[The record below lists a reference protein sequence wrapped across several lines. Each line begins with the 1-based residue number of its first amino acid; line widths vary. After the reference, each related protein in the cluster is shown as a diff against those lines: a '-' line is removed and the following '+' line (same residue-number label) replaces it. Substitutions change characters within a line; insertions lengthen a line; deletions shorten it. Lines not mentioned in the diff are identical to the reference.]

1 MKKDLVSLLIC
12 PACLPGEVQ
21 LKETVQDISGGDIE
35 TGALRCPQCRR
46 IYPIAAGVADL
57 DPNGAQGEKQHA
69 NKYETLPVLSS
80 YLWSHYADILQ
91 DESASDAYRHW
102 ADLLES
108 HAGLAIDAGAAVGR
122 FTFEMSRKCDLAVG
136 IDNSRAFIK
145 TARELMKHRTM
156 TVPLKQEGNI
166 FTETTLTLPPQWDS
180 DRVEFIVADALALPF
195 RAGSAASLAS
205 LNLIDKVPRPLRHLE
220 EMNRVTLA
228 TGAQFLLSDPFSW
241 SEEAAVEA
249 EWLGGSVS
257 GPFAGRGLENV
268 ISLLTAV
275 PARLSPRWEIRAR
288 GEVWWKIRTH
298 ANHFEQI
305 RSCYVKAQR

>member
-12 PACLPGEVQ
+12 PACLPREVQ
-21 LKETVQDISGGDIE
+21 LLETVREMARDDIE
-35 TGALRCPQCRR
+35 TGELQCPECGR
-46 IYPIAAGVADL
+46 IYPVEGGIADL
-57 DPNGAQGEKQHA
+57 DPHGAQEEKQHA
-69 NKYETLPVLSS
+69 NKYETAPVLSS
-80 YLWSHYADILQ
+80 YLWSHFADIFP
-91 DESASDAYRHW
+91 DENASGAYRHW
-102 ADLLES
+102 ADLLAP

-136 IDNSRAFIK
+136 IDNSRAFIR
-145 TARELMKHRTM
+145 TARELMKHRTI

-166 FTETTLTLPPQWDS
+166 FTETTLTLPPDWDI

-220 EMNRVTLA
+220 EMNRVTRA

-241 SEEAAVEA
+241 SEEAAVET
-249 EWLGGSVS
+249 EWLGGRIS
-257 GPFAGRGLENV
+257 GPFAGRGLEN
-268 ISLLTAV
+268 IIDLLAG
-275 PARLSPRWEIRAR
+275 PFERLPPRWEIQSR

-305 RSCYVKAQR
+305 RSCYVKVRR